1 MGIFAPYIGTL
12 VNFAVV
18 LGITKVRTAN
28 MVPTM
33 FVAIGVEA
41 LLNWIF

>member
-1 MGIFAPYIGTL
+1 MSVTGSLIVILLGT
-12 VNFAVV
+12 NV

-28 MVPTM
+28 MVPAM

-41 LLNWIF
+41 LLNLIF